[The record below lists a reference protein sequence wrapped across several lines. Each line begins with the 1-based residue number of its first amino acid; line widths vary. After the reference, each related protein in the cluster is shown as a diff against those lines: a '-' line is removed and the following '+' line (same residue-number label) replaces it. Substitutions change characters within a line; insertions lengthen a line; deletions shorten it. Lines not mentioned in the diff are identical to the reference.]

1 MSPDYVE
8 GNNKDSIQPLNTS
21 YESDY
26 LDSPERLHQRLLIV
40 ESKLCDLYRLIEML
54 KESNRTIWEHTIQ
67 CWDMK
72 HEHPEYTNNKTT
84 AVRASTSTETT
95 VQETLTI
102 LDEAITACDKALK
115 DIKQE
120 ETQ

>member
-8 GNNKDSIQPLNTS
+8 GNKDSIQPLNTS

-67 CWDMK
+67 LWDMK
-72 HEHPEYTNNKTT
+72 HEHECTSNNNQVPR
-84 AVRASTSTETT
+84 AVK
-95 VQETLTI
+95 ETLQI
-102 LDEAITACDKALK
+102 IDNGIQACDQILSE
-115 DIKQE
+115 IRHGE
-120 ETQ
+120 NR